1 MGIGIS
7 VLQYTA
13 VCCSMLLHL
22 IGTST
27 CRTRNTSQTHP
38 STLHPASKPI
48 HSSSHTHI
56 HIHTH
61 THTHTHTHIHT
72 CLAQKAGVSARHR
85 HYVVRL
91 YFRGLRF
98 KDPQNF
104 QGLGFVSKVQG
115 LGPVHTPVTRSTRGG
130 LLRRCFEEANALVY
144 RHTHSHLYTLPRAPY
159 MHTYTHTRTSLPC
172 SSRVGLHKASPH
184 TPTRTQTHTYIPDLL
199 NTRGTP

>member
-1 MGIGIS
+1 M
-7 VLQYTA
+7 
-13 VCCSMLLHL
+13 
-22 IGTST
+22 
-27 CRTRNTSQTHP
+27 
-38 STLHPASKPI
+38 
-48 HSSSHTHI
+48 
-56 HIHTH
+56 
-61 THTHTHTHIHT
+61 
-72 CLAQKAGVSARHR
+72 
-85 HYVVRL
+85 RL

-159 MHTYTHTRTSLPC
+159 MHTYTHTQTSLPC

-184 TPTRTQTHTYIPDLL
+184 THTRTQTHTYIPDLL
-199 NTRGTP
+199 NTRGTPCRCFEQARRISALTNALQTQGTPLQTSAAESPAS